1 MAKADNTK
9 ANMEVLSYG
18 GPCMCGSN
26 DDDIRNR
33 GLGKSV
39 TIPYQIYA
47 RVILGLFRQLKFQTC
62 EGSFFLGGGG
72 LLTCYGTSPVALT
85 LLVSLNY
92 YSSFSNFKHREFILV
107 EICYQLVMEYN
118 ELYVF
123 SLNFSMLHWQL
134 LVLLDSLFS
143 KFKLEVHSG
152 NF

>member
-62 EGSFFLGGGG
+62 EGSFFLGGGVVNLLWHITCCTDTVG
-72 LLTCYGTSPVALT
+72 LTK
-85 LLVSLNY
+85 LL
-92 YSSFSNFKHREFILV
+92 FFFFKF
-107 EICYQLVMEYN
+107 
-118 ELYVF
+118 
-123 SLNFSMLHWQL
+123 
-134 LVLLDSLFS
+134 
-143 KFKLEVHSG
+143 
-152 NF
+152 

>member
-1 MAKADNTK
+1 MAKADNTIGTK

-26 DDDIRNR
+26 DDDIRNW

-39 TIPYQIYA
+39 TIPYQNYA

-62 EGSFFLGGGG
+62 EAPFFFFFGGGG
-72 LLTCYGTSPVALT
+72 VLLWHITCCTDTVGLT
-85 LLVSLNY
+85 KLLFF
-92 YSSFSNFKHREFILV
+92 FSNFKHREFILV

-118 ELYVF
+118 GLYVF

-134 LVLLDSLFS
+134 LSLFS